1 MQPGQ
6 SGTIVEL
13 SGEGSFRQRL
23 MEMGLVRGAV
33 VEVIRFAPMGD
44 PVDIKIQGYHL
55 SLRLTEAE
63 LINIDI

>member
-6 SGTIVEL
+6 SGKIVKL
-13 SGEGSFRQRL
+13 SGEGTFRQRL
-23 MEMGLVRGAV
+23 MEMGLVRGAA

-63 LINIDI
+63 LIDVDI